1 MPVIHYAGQVGA
13 TLNLLYEQASRM
25 SLPADAPLHHKVAWA
40 LLRLSV
46 DHATSIV
53 SNFHV
58 HDTTLAGS
66 PFALLR
72 PLNDV
77 FKRGA
82 WFTLCATEADAEA
95 FMSDAEKL
103 PSPKEMVNALEAQKP
118 FLNSPIFTLQHDN
131 LRNRLHGFTHGGRE
145 IVSAYLTEHGVGAG
159 FREADV
165 YEVLDHAEAMAMLAV
180 QLLAMVAGEHDPDTA
195 MSVIDI
201 VSAMQQTKDRIA
213 R

>member
-72 PLNDV
+72 PLNET

-82 WFTLCATEADAEA
+82 WFALCAIEADADA
-95 FMSDAEKL
+95 FMGEGEKL
-103 PSPKEMVNALEAQKP
+103 PSPKEIVAALEGRLP
-118 FLNSPIFTLQHDN
+118 FSASPFFTKQYQN
-131 LRNRLHGFTHGGRE
+131 VGTKFHGFTHGGRE

-159 FREADV
+159 FREDDV
-165 YEVLDHAEAMAMLAV
+165 YEVLDHAEALAMLAV
-180 QLLAMVAGEHDPDTA
+180 QVQAMVAGEHEPDTA
-195 MSVIDI
+195 MSVID
-201 VSAMQQTKDRIA
+201 VVTGMPQTKDRVA

>member
-13 TLNLLYEQASRM
+13 SITVLYQQASRM

-58 HDTTLAGS
+58 HDTSLAGS
-66 PFALLR
+66 PFAMLR

-82 WFTLCATEADAEA
+82 WFALCATEADAEA

-103 PSPKEMVNALEAQKP
+103 PSPKEMVDALEAQKP
-118 FLNSPIFTLQHDN
+118 FRDSPIFTLQHN
-131 LRNRLHGFTHGGRE
+131 NVRNRFHGFTHGGRE

-159 FREADV
+159 FREDDV
-165 YEVLDHAEAMAMLAV
+165 YEVLDHAETMAMLAV
-180 QLLAMVAGEHDPDTA
+180 QLLGMVAGERDPDTA
-195 MSVIDI
+195 MSVIDFVI
-201 VSAMQQTKDRIA
+201 GMQRTKDRVA